1 MQDTIDTL
9 ETQFSPDPG
18 RICAALEGHPLRE
31 APVLKRGPVVQM
43 IVDHLKGAGARY
55 VFGVSGGAIAP
66 FYAAVERDRD
76 MIYVTAKHES
86 GAAFMADG
94 FARVSGSLGVS
105 CSTAGPGATNAIT
118 GVACAYADSI
128 PLLMITGQV
137 SLDSFGRSAMQE
149 SSPLAVD
156 IVSMFASC
164 TSLSAMIH
172 TAPSAERIL
181 QQGLRATRSGR
192 HRPVHLNLPID
203 VGMQEIDYMSTPP
216 KYSRG
221 TSRPVDLDDMRCVA
235 KLLLSA
241 QRPCILAGFGIHL
254 SAAWE
259 PLRELAERRGI
270 PVATTPK
277 AKGVFPEDHPLSLGV
292 FGYSGHALAEHVL
305 LSEQTDLLLVI
316 GSSLGAWQTNGW
328 DPRIWHGRTVI
339 HIDIDPDELGR
350 NDPSEVGVVADA
362 QAALRSLVNRLPA
375 EPCAAP
381 AYLHELRRTIPRYED
396 AELMSPQAQGLAP
409 QAVMAAMN
417 QHMPADAILFVD
429 IGNCITWA
437 IHYLVRTQPNSFHIN
452 LGFVSMG
459 HVFGAAIGGQ
469 LAAPDRK
476 VIALAGDGA
485 LAMNGL
491 ELHTAVELGLPIV
504 WVILNNSA
512 LGMTYHGDNLFF
524 EGQIDVS
531 TYGKMMDIA
540 KFAES
545 MGAKGVIA
553 RNYDEFCT
561 MFSEALSSTSK
572 QPIVIDVRVDL
583 DPCPHPI
590 AARVRDLK
598 GA

>member
-1 MQDTIDTL
+1 
-9 ETQFSPDPG
+9 
-18 RICAALEGHPLRE
+18 
-31 APVLKRGPVVQM
+31 M
-43 IVDHLKGAGARY
+43 IVDHLKAAGARY
-55 VFGVSGGAIAP
+55 VFGVPGGAIAP
-66 FYAAVERDRD
+66 FYAAVVRDHD
-76 MIYVTAKHES
+76 MTYVTAKHEG

-94 FARVSGSLGVS
+94 FARVSGVLGVS

-128 PLLMITGQV
+128 PMLMITGQV
-137 SLDSFGRSAMQE
+137 SRDSFGRSALQE

-164 TSLSAMIH
+164 TAMSAMIH

-181 QQGLRATRSGR
+181 QRGLRATRSGR
-192 HRPVHLNLPID
+192 HRPAHLNLPID
-203 VGMQEIDYMSTPP
+203 VGMQEIDYMAKPP
-216 KYSRG
+216 QYQQA
-221 TSRPVDLDDMRCVA
+221 TSRPLDLDDVRCVA

-254 SAAWE
+254 SAAWG

-292 FGYSGHALAEHVL
+292 FGYSGHALAEKVL

-328 DPRIWHGRTVI
+328 NPRLWHGRTVI

-362 QAALRSLVNRLPA
+362 QAALRTLVNRLPA

-381 AYLHELRRTIPRYED
+381 AYLQELRRTIPRYED
-396 AELMSPQAQGLAP
+396 AESMLPRAEGLAP

-417 QHMPADAILFVD
+417 QHMPEDAILFVD
-429 IGNCITWA
+429 CGNCITWA
-437 IHYLVRTQPNSFHIN
+437 IHYLLRTQPNSFHIN
-452 LGFVSMG
+452 LGFASMG

-476 VIALAGDGA
+476 VIALAGDGSF
-485 LAMNGL
+485 AMNGL
-491 ELHTAVELGLPIV
+491 EIHTAVEMGLPVI
-504 WVILNNSA
+504 WIILNNSA
-512 LGMTYHGDNLFF
+512 LGMAYHGDHLFF
-524 EGQIDVS
+524 EGEVDVS
-531 TYGKMMDIA
+531 TYGTALDVAKIA
-540 KFAES
+540 EG
-545 MGAKGVIA
+545 MGAKAFLA
-553 RNYDEFCT
+553 RSYDEFCAA
-561 MFSEALSSTSK
+561 FSEALSSTSK
-572 QPIVIDVRVDL
+572 QPIVIDTRVDL

-590 AARVRDLK
+590 ATRVRDLK
-598 GA
+598 GS